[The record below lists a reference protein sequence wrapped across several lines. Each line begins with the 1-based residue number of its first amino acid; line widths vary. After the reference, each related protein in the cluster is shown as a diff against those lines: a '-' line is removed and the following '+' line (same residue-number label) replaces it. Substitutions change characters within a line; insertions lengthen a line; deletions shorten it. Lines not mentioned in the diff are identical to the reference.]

1 MKGQDLIDET
11 KIEDAM
17 MSIITAIGEDPTRE
31 GLRNSPKRIAKM
43 YAEFFSGLE
52 LDPADVL
59 RTGFE
64 EGHKELVV
72 LKDLPFFSICE
83 HHFLPFYGTASIGY
97 VPSGRVVGASKLGR
111 ALDILAR
118 RPQLQE
124 RLTDQLVDTVFSTL
138 EPDGVGA
145 VLRAEHLCMSL
156 RGVRKPGTKVVTSAS
171 RGTIRTQEAVRREF
185 HALLGDR

>member
-1 MKGQDLIDET
+1 MIDET

-17 MSIITAIGEDPTRE
+17 MSIITAIGEDPMRE
-31 GLRNSPKRIAKM
+31 GLKDSPKRIAKM
-43 YAEFFSGLE
+43 YVEFFSGLE
-52 LDPADVL
+52 LDAADVL

-64 EGHKELVV
+64 EGHKEMVV
-72 LKDLPFFSICE
+72 LKDMPFYSICE
-83 HHFLPFYGTASIGY
+83 HHFLPFYGSASIGY
-97 VPSGRVVGASKLGR
+97 VPNGRVVGASKLGR

-124 RLTDQLVDTVFSTL
+124 RLTDQLVDTVFGTL
-138 EPDGVGA
+138 QPDGVGA